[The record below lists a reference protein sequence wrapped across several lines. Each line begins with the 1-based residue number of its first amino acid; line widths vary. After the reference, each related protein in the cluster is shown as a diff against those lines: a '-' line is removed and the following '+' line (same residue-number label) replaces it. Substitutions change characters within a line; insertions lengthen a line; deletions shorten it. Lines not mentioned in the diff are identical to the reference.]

1 VTDPTDL
8 LQQLILS
15 CPRRGVTAGSHR
27 LTRSWATVL
36 WTLPWEGSA
45 GPERTI
51 AKLSRQG
58 AARVERMPGFEERH
72 VEADGYVIGVG
83 VVRAACQLHADVRGL
98 PDDLCQ
104 SHHWGYV
111 TQGRMISIDPRATR
125 CSRGRGL
132 LRGAWPYGRD
142 GTTRNPSG
150 RVQPERRVR
159 PDDGCLGQEPPGV
172 GFLTRADAPGSPR
185 GHRCKARMRSRRSPD
200 LAMVGRSKRC
210 DDRRHSRLV
219 DSTLPIGRMGR
230 AARSRLGSS
239 SSRLRERAGEQGD
252 GGVPGWPGP
261 GPVVAVRHPRCGRG
275 LGARLHR
282 LPSSWSGRTCG
293 ACGPPPVP

>member
-1 VTDPTDL
+1 MPVTDPTDL

-83 VVRAACQLHADVRGL
+83 VVRAACQLHADVRGH

-111 TQGRMISIDPRATR
+111 TRA
-125 CSRGRGL
+125 
-132 LRGAWPYGRD
+132 
-142 GTTRNPSG
+142 
-150 RVQPERRVR
+150 V
-159 PDDGCLGQEPPGV
+159 
-172 GFLTRADAPGSPR
+172 
-185 GHRCKARMRSRRSPD
+185 
-200 LAMVGRSKRC
+200 
-210 DDRRHSRLV
+210 
-219 DSTLPIGRMGR
+219 
-230 AARSRLGSS
+230 
-239 SSRLRERAGEQGD
+239 
-252 GGVPGWPGP
+252 
-261 GPVVAVRHPRCGRG
+261 
-275 LGARLHR
+275 
-282 LPSSWSGRTCG
+282 
-293 ACGPPPVP
+293 